1 MANTVLITGATSG
14 IGREL
19 AELFA
24 ADGHRLVLAAR
35 SEDGLYRAKQELE
48 SRHSAPVSVIPIDLS
63 NRDAASLLKDTLDR
77 NGVEIDVLVN
87 NAGFGLHGSFTE
99 TPLHDE
105 LAMIDLHIR
114 SMTMLTK
121 YFLPRMV
128 EKRHGGVINVSSTAA
143 FQPGPFMSVY
153 YATKSYALSFTE
165 ALAGELLGT
174 NVLVTALCPG
184 PTETRFSERA
194 KLAAVKLFA
203 GGMMN
208 PTEVAKEG
216 YRGYR
221 RGRTIVIPG
230 IRNRLLAFSVR
241 FTPRKLILSIVKYLH
256 RVS

>member
-24 ADGHRLVLAAR
+24 KDGHRLVLTAR
-35 SEDGLYRAKQELE
+35 SEDELHRVKEALE
-48 SRHSAPVSVIPIDLS
+48 SRYSARVTVIPIDLA
-63 NRDAASLLKDTLDR
+63 NRDAPSKLRDTLDR
-77 NGVEIDVLVN
+77 NGIEIDVLVN

-121 YFLPRMV
+121 FFLPRML
-128 EKRHGGVINVSSTAA
+128 EKRHGGVLNVSSTAA
-143 FQPGPFMSVY
+143 FQPGPYMSVY

-165 ALAGELLGT
+165 ALAGELHGT

-203 GGMMN
+203 GGMMK
-208 PTEVAKEG
+208 PADVAKEG
-216 YRGYR
+216 YLGYQ
-221 RGRTIVIPG
+221 RGRAIVIPG
-230 IRNRLLAFSVR
+230 IRNRLLALSVR
-241 FTPRKLILSIVKYLH
+241 FAPRKLILSIVKYLH
-256 RVS
+256 RKD